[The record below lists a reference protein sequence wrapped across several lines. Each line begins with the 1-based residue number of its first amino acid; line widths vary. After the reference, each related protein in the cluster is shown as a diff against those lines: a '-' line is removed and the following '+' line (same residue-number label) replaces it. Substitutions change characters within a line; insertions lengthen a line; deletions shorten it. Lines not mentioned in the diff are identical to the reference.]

1 MNSLGTDIAISLGT
15 VKTRIYVNGKG
26 IVLNEPS
33 IVAVNLDSNEI
44 LAVGKKA
51 EKMVGKTSDKI
62 EVVYPLNRGVISD
75 FDLVEGMLNSF
86 LKNISISKI
95 VMPRAVVCVPGE
107 ITEVEKKA
115 VVNAISSVGVRK
127 VCLIEKAVAA
137 AIGAGLDC
145 LSPLG
150 NLVLNIGGGTS
161 DMAVISLN
169 GIACGRSIK
178 IAGNTID
185 ENIIKYVK
193 RKYNL
198 LIGNKMAEVA
208 KIAIGCAIK
217 TDVNKRYRVK
227 GKNLLT
233 RLPDWV
239 DLSSNELVETIVESF
254 DDIIKVL
261 KELLENI
268 PPELAGDIQE
278 RGITLTGGTA
288 NLYGID
294 KLISQEI
301 GLSVSIP
308 NFPES
313 CTAIGAG
320 LAIKY
325 INQLE
330 KDGYKP
336 ANPLS
341 AEY

>member
-1 MNSLGTDIAISLGT
+1 MGTDIAISLGT
-15 VKTRIYVNGKG
+15 AKTRIYVNGKG

-33 IVAVNLDSNEI
+33 VVAVDLDSNEI
-44 LAVGKKA
+44 ISVGMQAK
-51 EKMVGKTSDKI
+51 KMVGKTYDKV
-62 EVVYPLNRGVISD
+62 EVIYPLSRGVISD

-86 LKNISISKI
+86 LKKISISKI

-145 LSPLG
+145 LSPKG

-169 GIACGRSIK
+169 GIACGQSIK
-178 IAGNTID
+178 VAGNAID

-193 RKYNL
+193 KNYNL
-198 LIGNKMAEVA
+198 LIGSKMAEIA
-208 KIAIGCAIK
+208 KIQIGCAIK
-217 TDVNKRYRVK
+217 RDVDKTFRVK

-239 DLSSNELVETIVESF
+239 DLSSNELVDTIVESL
-254 DDIIKVL
+254 DEIIVAL

-278 RGITLTGGTA
+278 SGITLTGGTA
-288 NLYGID
+288 NLYVID
-294 KLISQEI
+294 KLFSQKI

-308 NFPES
+308 DSPET

-320 LAIKY
+320 LSIKY